1 MSDENGKGR
10 ALATLPDAEKPPA
23 IAPQAQAAATARRV
37 STSPTLSAPKSPTKS
52 PKKKKPNVG
61 ASPLRS
67 SRTNLLGEY
76 FESRD
81 VADDE
86 YNQDSDDDN
95 DHKGARDVIEEN
107 ALEDDNNNDEDDDP
121 TNTELRIVTVDE
133 NGDETSSDAK
143 PPHVP
148 DVPNDEDVFADSLA
162 NHYHLLQGTR
172 DEYAFSSFCCLPRN
186 AEQWKVYKDYLAF
199 CLGIFMLVVTLGYAF
214 LPNPYLENCYNYLHR
229 YLCINDRQS
238 YVYFLRGKIGSTG
251 RRGCDD
257 FELKLLS
264 IH

>member
-10 ALATLPDAEKPPA
+10 ALATLPDAEKPPD

-107 ALEDDNNNDEDDDP
+107 APEDDDNNNDEDDDP

-133 NGDETSSDAK
+133 NGDDGDDDGDETSDAK

-148 DVPNDEDVFADSLA
+148 DVPNDEDAFADSLA
-162 NHYHLLQGTR
+162 NRYHLLQGTR
-172 DEYAFSSFCCLPRN
+172 DEYAFSSFRCHPRN
-186 AEQWKVYKDYLAF
+186 AHFKGN
-199 CLGIFMLVVTLGYAF
+199 LGA
-214 LPNPYLENCYNYLHR
+214 
-229 YLCINDRQS
+229 
-238 YVYFLRGKIGSTG
+238 
-251 RRGCDD
+251 
-257 FELKLLS
+257 
-264 IH
+264 